1 MVCVLQMPV
10 YGEITR
16 IEPKVLLGLSW
27 RTLAACA
34 VMGVVGGGVWLLLC
48 GGALGLPFGGRVST
62 DLAMPVVSLVVAP
75 AALWGWWRPKGL
87 KPERYLVYVARHA
100 MSPARLFMD
109 GPARPV
115 RAKRKPSVRERRR

>member
-1 MVCVLQMPV
+1 MLQMPV

-27 RTLAACA
+27 RKLAACA
-34 VMGVVGGGVWLLLC
+34 VMGVVGGGV
-48 GGALGLPFGGRVST
+48 ALGLPFGGRVST